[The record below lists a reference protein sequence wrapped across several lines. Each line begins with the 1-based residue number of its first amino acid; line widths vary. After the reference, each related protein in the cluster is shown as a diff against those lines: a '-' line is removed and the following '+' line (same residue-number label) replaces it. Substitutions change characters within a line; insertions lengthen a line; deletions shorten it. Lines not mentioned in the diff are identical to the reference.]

1 MPDQPIVNTFLI
13 LILSVVII
21 GGMLYA
27 LKKYVEKNKN
37 MSNSAHIKI
46 ISKQPIS
53 AKSSL
58 FVIEAEERRFLIGV
72 AEKNITLIS
81 ELNSAEEKQN
91 NNSYQKPPSGKADDT
106 SDLSFKNFLK
116 STISKS

>member
-1 MPDQPIVNTFLI
+1 MPDQPIINTFLI

-27 LKKYVEKNKN
+27 LKKYIEKNKN
-37 MSNSAHIKI
+37 MSNNAHIKI
-46 ISKQPIS
+46 ISKQPV
-53 AKSSL
+53 APKASL
-58 FVIEAEERRFLIGV
+58 MVIETEERRFLIGL
-72 AEKNITLIS
+72 AEKNISLIS
-81 ELNSAEEKQN
+81 ELNPSDNNHSN
-91 NNSYQKPPSGKADDT
+91 NNKKSSSFDKSVDN